1 MAQRTATLNSS
12 ITILKKF
19 PTNNN
24 QLSLRSYKKSPQQ
37 PILSLPRETT
47 SIKLPTLVKR
57 TPIVTKPIASAYIQ
71 DTSYVIDLID
81 RWDIS
86 LIF

>member
-1 MAQRTATLNSS
+1 
-12 ITILKKF
+12 
-19 PTNNN
+19 
-24 QLSLRSYKKSPQQ
+24 LRSYKKSPQQ